1 MLGCGGAAEGGQP
14 QAGGGRALP
23 GRWATGAVG
32 ECERGR
38 QRGPPGA
45 GAGAGAGLAA
55 RCALTPGV
63 GGGRARAGRWPGKG
77 FGGPGGP
84 GSGLSGSPGPRD
96 ACCTEAPL
104 SRRGTRSRGRGRAEG
119 PRFQNSRR
127 KAGGRRQP
135 GPPFRRGAA
144 VRGRRATLL
153 VPRGPCWRRLGR
165 ENERTRPLSPPPP
178 APRAA
183 EPGLLP
189 RATLRD
195 SQTWR
200 SPRSRART
208 ASACAAAGP

>member
-127 KAGGRRQP
+127 KAGG
-135 GPPFRRGAA
+135 
-144 VRGRRATLL
+144 
-153 VPRGPCWRRLGR
+153 
-165 ENERTRPLSPPPP
+165 E
-178 APRAA
+178 
-183 EPGLLP
+183 
-189 RATLRD
+189 
-195 SQTWR
+195 
-200 SPRSRART
+200 
-208 ASACAAAGP
+208 AAAGTSVQKGRRSPWQAGDAAGSQRAVLEAVRTGKRANTTLEPPPRPPRS